1 MGLRLGDE
9 FPDFSAAAY
18 PDNIESFHKFIGNNW
33 VILFS
38 HPADYTPVCTTELAR
53 VHQLA
58 DEFAK
63 RKVRLVA
70 LSCDDVNSHA
80 GWSADILHYAGSKN
94 GHKNDSSLAFSI
106 IADSKR
112 ELAEK
117 LGMIDPD
124 EKDSHGIPL
133 TARAVFVVGPDKKLK
148 LSILYPATVGR
159 NFDEILRIVD
169 ALQLTASK
177 PVATPVDWQP
187 GKPCMVIPTLSA
199 DEAAKIFEK
208 IKIHELPS
216 GKHYLRE
223 TVLVDEK

>member
-1 MGLRLGDE
+1 MKIEE
-9 FPDFSAAAY
+9 FL
-18 PDNIESFHKFIGNNW
+18 ESHVLLW

-38 HPADYTPVCTTELAR
+38 HPADFTPVCTTELAR

-58 DEFAK
+58 DDFAK
-63 RKVRLVA
+63 RKVRLLA

-80 GWSADILHYAGSKN
+80 AWSKDILHYAAEKN
-94 GHKNDSSLAFSI
+94 GMKSDSSLAFSI

-112 ELAEK
+112 ELASS

-124 EKDSHGIPL
+124 EKDSKGMPL
-133 TARAVFVVGPDKKLK
+133 TARAVFIIGPDKKLK

-187 GKPCMVIPTLSA
+187 GKACMIVPTLSA
-199 DEAAKIFEK
+199 DEATKAFAE

-216 GKHYLRE
+216 GKQYLRE
-223 TVLVDEK
+223 TVLIEKE